1 MKLMSQ
7 MASVRHRNISFLS
20 IFVSHLGLSIF
31 TGVSLL
37 LASHKD
43 IISQI
48 TLCSEIAARPAGQE
62 READPVHL
70 DLTFCCLVEAFSFS
84 FSAESIHGLI
94 LTYMCRVLSF
104 ESMMK
109 EVMKLKNKAG
119 KAEEKETDWRERK
132 KVNDS
137 QGPSRHF
144 ERMDDP

>member
-1 MKLMSQ
+1 MSQ
-7 MASVRHRNISFLS
+7 MASVRQIKRKCTSKHQFPFHPFFSN
-20 IFVSHLGLSIF
+20 LGLAIS

-62 READPVHL
+62 READLVHL

-94 LTYMCRVLSF
+94 LTYMC
-104 ESMMK
+104 
-109 EVMKLKNKAG
+109 
-119 KAEEKETDWRERK
+119 
-132 KVNDS
+132 
-137 QGPSRHF
+137 
-144 ERMDDP
+144 